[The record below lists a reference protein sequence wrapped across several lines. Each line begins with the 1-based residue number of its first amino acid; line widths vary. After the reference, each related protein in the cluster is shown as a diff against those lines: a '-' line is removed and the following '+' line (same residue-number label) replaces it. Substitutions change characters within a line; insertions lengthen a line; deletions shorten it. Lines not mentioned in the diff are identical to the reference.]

1 MYYTVVSKVTEGNDK
16 MTRYIVRIDGM
27 MCARCEEH
35 MNEAVKSR
43 FKVKSVESS
52 HSERQ
57 TVIVTDQ
64 PLDVEELG
72 RLVAQTGYTLIDII
86 VEPYGKKGFWEK
98 IKGKFK
104 K

>member
-1 MYYTVVSKVTEGNDK
+1 

-27 MCARCEEH
+27 MCGMCEAH
-35 MNEAVKSR
+35 MNDAIRNR

-52 HSERQ
+52 HSERR
-57 TVIVTDQ
+57 TVIVTEQ

-86 VEPYGKKGFWEK
+86 VEPYEKKGFLEM
-98 IKGKFK
+98 IKEKFK